1 MTNEIRAPYKEKYVK
16 DLKAED
22 IKVAIS
28 GTIISKGNGKI
39 AIDDGTGSIIVSID
53 TELDVNSF
61 IKVYGNLLLYDE
73 GFEIQGHFIK
83 DLNNVDKNLYRK
95 AMEIIINSK

>member
-1 MTNEIRAPYKEKYVK
+1 MANEIRAPYKEKYVK

-22 IKVAIS
+22 IKIAIS
-28 GTIISKGNGKI
+28 GTIISKGNGRI
-39 AIDDGTGSIIVSID
+39 AIDDGSGSIIVNID

-61 IKVYGNLLLYDE
+61 IKIYGNLLPYDE

-83 DLNNVDKNLYRK
+83 NLSDVDKGLYRK

>member
-1 MTNEIRAPYKEKYVK
+1 MANEIRASYKERYVK

-22 IKVAIS
+22 VKVAIS
-28 GTIISKGNGKI
+28 GTIISKGNGRI

-53 TELDVNSF
+53 TDLEVNSF
-61 IKVYGNLLLYDE
+61 IKVYGNLLPYDE